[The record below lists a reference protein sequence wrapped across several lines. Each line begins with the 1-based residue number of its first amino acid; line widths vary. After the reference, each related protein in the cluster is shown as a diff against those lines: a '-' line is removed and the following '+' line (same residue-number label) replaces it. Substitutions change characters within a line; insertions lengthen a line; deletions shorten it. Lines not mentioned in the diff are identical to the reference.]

1 VQHGTELIG
10 IQLVGVFLSKYRP
23 NQCPTRQVSAMR
35 DASPVYAVARVKRL
49 LFLQVKI
56 NILTAENVCIF
67 ILQLSAKTRTLTS
80 YVEVLSG
87 SQ

>member
-1 VQHGTELIG
+1 MTELIG
-10 IQLVGVFLSKYRP
+10 IQPVGVFLSKYRP
-23 NQCPTRQVSAMR
+23 NQYPTHYISAMR

-56 NILTAENVCIF
+56 NIFTAENVCIF
-67 ILQLSAKTRTLTS
+67 ILQFSAQARTLTF